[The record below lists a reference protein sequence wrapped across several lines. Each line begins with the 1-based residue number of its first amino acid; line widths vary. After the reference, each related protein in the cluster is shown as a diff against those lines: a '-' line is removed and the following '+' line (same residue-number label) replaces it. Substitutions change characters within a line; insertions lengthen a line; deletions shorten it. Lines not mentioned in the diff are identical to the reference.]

1 MTNSQKW
8 KVFFLLFTT
17 MFLLGGIQ
25 NTKGIILEQVHHDI
39 GLTMSQIGTL
49 ISTFQYGFLIASLL
63 TGYFTDKKGL
73 RFMMFIGASCMAIGL
88 VGTSMAFTVMLF
100 LGFYL
105 VIGLGIGSML
115 VSIVTVIP
123 TFYKERAGMMFN
135 VANAM
140 FGVGMIVTPL
150 VLNMMFSHNIS
161 WRIFYIAVAVIVA
174 LILLVLTTL
183 RLEKSGGMDMN
194 VKDFMQLLA
203 NPRLMLV
210 IAYLLFYVAAEVA
223 FLNFF
228 PIFYSSLD
236 IANATVTEKT
246 ATGAYVIASF
256 AVLFTVGRFIGGFIN
271 MRLGERNTLI
281 LFSALSLVTLI
292 ISRMMVYEWIY
303 AFMAFGFAMS
313 VLFPTASAIG
323 TRMTDKSG
331 SMLGLIYVASGLG
344 GAFAGWLV
352 GMLSDTYGIAFGF
365 NTLIGF
371 VCVFLVLSWFVR
383 EAPNAVK

>member
-1 MTNSQKW
+1 MTNAQKW

-194 VKDFMQLLA
+194 VKDFMQLLT
-203 NPRLMLV
+203 NGRLMLV

-236 IANATVTEKT
+236 IANATVAEKT

-256 AVLFTVGRFIGGFIN
+256 AVLFTIGRFIGGFIN

-281 LFSALSLVTLI
+281 LFSALSLITLI

-323 TRMTDKSG
+323 TRMTDKNG

-383 EAPNAVK
+383 EVPDTAK

>member
-1 MTNSQKW
+1 MTNAQKW

-194 VKDFMQLLA
+194 VKDFMQLLT

-236 IANATVTEKT
+236 IANATVAEKT

-256 AVLFTVGRFIGGFIN
+256 AVLFTIGRFIGGFIN

-281 LFSALSLVTLI
+281 LFSALSLITLI

-383 EAPNAVK
+383 EAPNTAK

>member
-1 MTNSQKW
+1 MTNAQKW

-194 VKDFMQLLA
+194 VKDFMQLLT

-236 IANATVTEKT
+236 IANATVAEKT

-256 AVLFTVGRFIGGFIN
+256 AVLFTIGRFIGGFIN

-383 EAPNAVK
+383 EPPNAVK